1 MFGKVSSRLTTRERV
16 QRTDRR
22 GDERM
27 VSQTSVN
34 DETKHRVKSASVG
47 EKKKRSYSTPRRPME
62 RRRLFSSSA
71 RLTLTSSGV
80 FYSSC
85 FCTHAARQTF
95 CIHAIAQA
103 NNDFGRQ
110 SILYHHHILRV
121 WSYPPHFSFEKNSI
135 IFSKALSS
143 KR

>member
-34 DETKHRVKSASVG
+34 DETKRRAFKSASVG
-47 EKKKRSYSTPRRPME
+47 EKKKRSYSTPRRPE

-95 CIHAIAQA
+95 CIHAAQA
-103 NNDFGRQ
+103 NDFGRQ
-110 SILYHHHILRV
+110 SILYHHHILPRV

-135 IFSKALSS
+135 FFSKALSS

>member
-1 MFGKVSSRLTTRERV
+1 
-16 QRTDRR
+16 
-22 GDERM
+22 M

-34 DETKHRVKSASVG
+34 DETKRRAFKSASVG

-62 RRRLFSSSA
+62 RRRLSSSA
-71 RLTLTSSGV
+71 RLTLTSSV

-95 CIHAIAQA
+95 CIHAAQA
-103 NNDFGRQ
+103 NDFGRQ

-135 IFSKALSS
+135 IFSDFKTYHSSS
-143 KR
+143 KNCASSKS

>member
-47 EKKKRSYSTPRRPME
+47 EKKKSSYSTPRRPE
-62 RRRLFSSSA
+62 RRRLSSSA
-71 RLTLTSSGV
+71 RLTLTSSV

-95 CIHAIAQA
+95 CIHAAQA
-103 NNDFGRQ
+103 NDFGRQ

-135 IFSKALSS
+135 IFSKTSS
-143 KR
+143 

>member
-34 DETKHRVKSASVG
+34 DETKRRAFKSASVG
-47 EKKKRSYSTPRRPME
+47 EKKKRSYSTPRRPE

-71 RLTLTSSGV
+71 RLTLASSGV

-95 CIHAIAQA
+95 CIHAAQA
-103 NNDFGRQ
+103 NDFGRQ

>member
-34 DETKHRVKSASVG
+34 DETKHRVKSASIG
-47 EKKKRSYSTPRRPME
+47 EKKKSSYSTPRRPE

-95 CIHAIAQA
+95 CIHAAQ
-103 NNDFGRQ
+103 NDFGRQ
-110 SILYHHHILRV
+110 STYHHHIRV

-135 IFSKALSS
+135 IFIKALSS